1 MFAGATLANVRF
13 DFLGALFSGTLTG
26 ATGLTPTNG
35 AYLTQ
40 PSAPGG
46 APICLV
52 LDRAAT
58 VAGTLASDVRVD
70 GRYCFTGAAAS
81 TWSLT

>member
-1 MFAGATLANVRF
+1 VFAGTTLSNVRF
-13 DFLGALFSGTLTG
+13 DLLGALFSGTLTG
-26 ATGLTPTNG
+26 ATGSPPTTG

-40 PSAPGG
+40 PSASG

-52 LDRAAT
+52 LDRAGT
-58 VAGTLASDVRVD
+58 VAGALASGVRVD
-70 GRYCFTGAAAS
+70 GRYCFAGAAAS